1 VRSSVSGQWSDSGIS
16 EVTSVI
22 SEAMEGRE
30 EYGEYSLA
38 SPGYRGA
45 MTSYPGQ
52 YPGYS
57 PSYAPG
63 WGVVRGAWPEYGHGV
78 GVGVLGGDKRTR
90 KEERIRRPMNAFMVW
105 AKVERKR
112 LADENPDL
120 HNADLSKMLGKK
132 WKALTP
138 SERAPC
144 VQEAEKLRL
153 KHMQDYPNY
162 KYRPRRKKRD
172 GQKGASG
179 TGGNNNNSKG
189 SSSLNNNNSGN
200 VSPKHQDLDESKYPE
215 PGCSS
220 DTPPLYESPES
231 LSSVSGPVSSASLS
245 RSFTIPTPE
254 SSPSSCASDA
264 FHSGYQTNSVPG
276 GPISMEGLRPPS
288 YALPTPEVS
297 PLEAGVPRSLAEYT
311 QHPGHYPT
319 GLPPPHSLAS
329 ERFSFT
335 DSASTVMAS
344 GGYPGCG
351 LGMDHLGYTWKT
363 GLQGDQGATGVPG
376 GYTMDPGYHLLAP
389 SAPLLDSTSSHPY
402 APRELMA
409 EGGDSLSSTLAGLRE
424 TGYYDYNIPKHTEI

>member
-1 VRSSVSGQWSDSGIS
+1 
-16 EVTSVI
+16 
-22 SEAMEGRE
+22 M
-30 EYGEYSLA
+30 
-38 SPGYRGA
+38 
-45 MTSYPGQ
+45 
-52 YPGYS
+52 
-57 PSYAPG
+57 
-63 WGVVRGAWPEYGHGV
+63 
-78 GVGVLGGDKRTR
+78 
-90 KEERIRRPMNAFMVW
+90 F
-105 AKVERKR
+105 
-112 LADENPDL
+112 
-120 HNADLSKMLGKK
+120 
-132 WKALTP
+132 
-138 SERAPC
+138 
-144 VQEAEKLRL
+144 
-153 KHMQDYPNY
+153 QDYPNY

-189 SSSLNNNNSGN
+189 SSSLNNNSSGN

-264 FHSGYQTNSVPG
+264 FHSGYQTNSGPG
-276 GPISMEGLRPPS
+276 GPIGMEGENTATGVCDIRSSLSLSSGLRPPS

-344 GGYPGCG
+344 GES
-351 LGMDHLGYTWKT
+351 
-363 GLQGDQGATGVPG
+363 
-376 GYTMDPGYHLLAP
+376 LA
-389 SAPLLDSTSSHPY
+389 A
-402 APRELMA
+402 
-409 EGGDSLSSTLAGLRE
+409 
-424 TGYYDYNIPKHTEI
+424 